1 LTARPFRG
9 FLGRK
14 MRLLSLDITNFRVIR
29 QARLTF
35 SDSLTGIIG
44 PNGAGKSSLI
54 EAVAWSL
61 YGNRVARSGK
71 DEIKSTFAGPDES
84 CEVALSFDISG
95 EHYRIVRRLIGRT
108 ERPEVEL
115 YRGSRSESV
124 GSMETL
130 RYVTGLLG
138 LDWRGFLSS
147 FLARQQELN
156 ALADLPPGQRRE
168 HLAGMLGIERLDK
181 ALQRVKEDGKL
192 YQRSAEMIARQVQE
206 KESLKGR
213 TEELKEHVKSLALQR
228 DNTAGALEA
237 ARAEQVKTE
246 AVYLEHQKKQSSCS
260 RIEAELKAASAA
272 EEHQSLQLQ
281 NLRAKKE
288 SLQQAAVEM
297 DRLQKDL
304 EGFDRLKE
312 QLDQATRT
320 RQAVAHRSDLTA
332 QLEQVRR
339 ELKGLVGELAKI
351 EEESKMVAGG
361 LEAIPDRVKELHR
374 QSVADLEQARE
385 AWNNAKSTLKI
396 IKTDMGKVEAQ
407 IKTMDQIGPEA
418 VCDRC
423 HRPFGDDL
431 EGIKKH
437 LKQELA
443 ELIDGRSVAEAELKT
458 LTEKGEGLSRRT
470 SELDAQS
477 RTHYELTVKAGS
489 LEKRKRE
496 IEQRLENLNRQTEQ
510 LDRQVSNLGEAVF
523 DPEAYEILARKVS
536 QLEQK
541 QARAQELKGHLAG
554 QAEIER
560 ENREAGERLEA
571 LKAEVERLNQKLAA
585 LDFDEK
591 TFSRVLAEF
600 NSVQQK
606 LESAKAASVKA
617 VTELEVVLKELELR
631 TEELA
636 KLDKAAEE
644 LEEYRTNQYYAEK
657 LVRLFGD
664 FRKFTISR
672 IRPRLAQLS
681 SDLMMEMSDGRYS
694 LVELDSDYN
703 LRLMD
708 YGRYFGIDR
717 YSGGEKDLASLCLR
731 LAISLALTESAGLDS
746 SFVILDEVFG
756 SQDEQRRD
764 LIFQALAGLKARFP
778 QILLVTH
785 LEELKHKVETLMEV
799 RPTGNGWSEVIVD
812 GNPA

>member
-1 LTARPFRG
+1 
-9 FLGRK
+9 
-14 MRLLSLDITNFRVIR
+14 MRLLSINITNFRVIR
-29 QARLTF
+29 TARLEF

-71 DEIKSTFAGPDES
+71 DEIKSTFAAPDDS
-84 CEVALSFDISG
+84 CEVALSFDIGG
-95 EHYRIVRRLIGRT
+95 EHYRIVRRLVGRT

-130 RYVTGLLG
+130 KHVTGLLG

-192 YQRSAEMIARQVQE
+192 YQRSAEVIGRQVQE
-206 KESLKGR
+206 KESLATR
-213 TEELKEHVKSLALQR
+213 TEELGEQANDLVLQR
-228 DNTAGALEA
+228 DSTSGAYAKARREHATAEVAH
-237 ARAEQVKTE
+237 V
-246 AVYLEHQKKQSSCS
+246 EHQKKQSACS
-260 RIEAELKAASAA
+260 QIQAAAKATSDAA
-272 EEHQSLQLQ
+272 EHQSKQLDSLRVKEDDLHKAADELGQLQ
-281 NLRAKKE
+281 QEL
-288 SLQQAAVEM
+288 V
-297 DRLQKDL
+297 
-304 EGFDRLKE
+304 GFDRLKE
-312 QLDQATRT
+312 QLDSAARA
-320 RQAVAHRSDLTA
+320 RQELAHRADLTT
-332 QLEQVRR
+332 QTEQSRR
-339 ELKGLVGELAKI
+339 ELETLGGELSRTDR
-351 EEESKMVAGG
+351 ELGTVASQLG
-361 LEAIPDRVKELHR
+361 AIPERVAELHR
-374 QSVADLEQARE
+374 ESAENLERARE
-385 AWNNAKSTLKI
+385 AWNSANSTLRVTKADI
-396 IKTDMGKVEAQ
+396 EKVESQ
-407 IKTMDQIGPEA
+407 IRSMDQMGPEA

-423 HRPFGDDL
+423 HRSFGEDL
-431 EGIKKH
+431 PGIKEH
-437 LKQELA
+437 LKKELSELGAGQSAA
-443 ELIDGRSVAEAELKT
+443 ESSLKT
-458 LTEKGEGLSRRT
+458 LTEKGEGLKKQT
-470 SELDAQS
+470 AGLEVQS
-477 RTHYELTVKAGS
+477 RSHYELTVKSDA
-489 LEKRKRE
+489 LEKRKQE
-496 IEQRLENLNRQTEQ
+496 IEQRRENLGRQIEQ
-510 LDRQVSNLGEAVF
+510 LDLQLSKLGQTSF
-523 DPEAYEILARKVS
+523 DPEAFESLSQEVA
-536 QLEQK
+536 QLEKK
-541 QARAQELKGHLAG
+541 QARTQELKGRLREQAG
-554 QAEIER
+554 VEREMREAQERLTNLQAEIER
-560 ENREAGERLEA
+560 LNRQRTE
-571 LKAEVERLNQKLAA
+571 
-585 LDFDEK
+585 LDFDEEA
-591 TFSRVLAEF
+591 FARVQAEF
-600 NSVQQK
+600 NAAQQK
-606 LESAKAASVKA
+606 LESAKDASVKA
-617 VTELEVVLKELELR
+617 AGQLEVVTKELELR

-681 SDLMMEMSDGRYS
+681 SDLMLEMSDGRYS
-694 LVELDSDYN
+694 LVELDNDYN

-708 YGRYFGIDR
+708 YGQYFGIDR

-731 LAISLALTESAGLDS
+731 LSISLALTESAGLDQ

-764 LIFQALAGLKARFP
+764 LIFQSLAGLKNRFP

-785 LEELKHKVETLMEV
+785 LEELKHKVETLVEV

-812 GNPA
+812 GKSA